1 MPTLIQ
7 LHRFDK
13 KPVDWTPYCSRTVT
27 DFNTLVFCSL
37 SVQIAREENKDEV
50 IRRLAEMC
58 TKAQLEDKQYME
70 NLVRTVNNSDLN
82 VTTKVSRL

>member
-1 MPTLIQ
+1 M
-7 LHRFDK
+7 
-13 KPVDWTPYCSRTVT
+13 
-27 DFNTLVFCSL
+27 FCSL

-82 VTTKVSRL
+82 VTTKVSTM